1 MVFLSVQF
9 GRLAPVKSQWKEL
22 VHTYLLAGLGSPGSK
37 RRALARPLFDYT
49 QGARDSILE
58 GQKGNVSAAR
68 PGHRAMHVPTK
79 EIPFLTMVVSRV
91 DLGGVALQ
99 HYKCGRVYVSMYCG
113 IIVIS
118 GINLFNC
125 RGLLLSLSLL
135 SCLCCSA
142 SARNYYI
149 VT

>member
-9 GRLAPVKSQWKEL
+9 GRLDPVKSQWKEL
-22 VHTYLLAGLGSPGSK
+22 VHTYLLTGLGSPGSK

-68 PGHRAMHVPTK
+68 PGHRTMHVPTK

-91 DLGGVALQ
+91 LVLSSIWVGSR
-99 HYKCGRVYVSMYCG
+99 CNIISVSGSMSPC
-113 IIVIS
+113 IAV
-118 GINLFNC
+118 
-125 RGLLLSLSLL
+125 
-135 SCLCCSA
+135 
-142 SARNYYI
+142 
-149 VT
+149 